1 MANQQHE
8 MMNVLNQINAKG
20 LFSFVA
26 VTTKEALKKSRFT
39 KQPTPSH
46 LTKITVVRACT
57 VSLGYDYEEVVNAR
71 LSKEDAEAEFIAGGS
86 YCYPVTK
93 NRLIFKHKDRDVY
106 YLRVYPN
113 IAKSFKSIVRYYDA
127 DGIEILAD
135 EFKMLEK
142 EYFAIRS
149 HNENQGLEDPVLVNN
164 YKIENVKYLKRG
176 DVFINHVDD
185 EIIHLIHGLG
195 SLD

>member
-8 MMNVLNQINAKG
+8 MLNVLNQINAKG

-26 VTTKEALKKSRFT
+26 VTTKEALKKSRLT

-46 LTKITVVRACT
+46 LANITVVRVCT
-57 VSLGYDYEEVVNAR
+57 VSLGYDYEELVNNR
-71 LSKEDAEAEFIAGGS
+71 LEKEGSEAEFIAGSS
-86 YCYPVTK
+86 YCYPVSK
-93 NRLIFKHKDRDVY
+93 NRLIFKHKDRDSY

-135 EFKMLEK
+135 EFKLLEK
-142 EYFAIRS
+142 EYFAIRG

-164 YKIENVKYLKRG
+164 YKLDNVKYLKRG
-176 DVFINHVDD
+176 DMFINNIND